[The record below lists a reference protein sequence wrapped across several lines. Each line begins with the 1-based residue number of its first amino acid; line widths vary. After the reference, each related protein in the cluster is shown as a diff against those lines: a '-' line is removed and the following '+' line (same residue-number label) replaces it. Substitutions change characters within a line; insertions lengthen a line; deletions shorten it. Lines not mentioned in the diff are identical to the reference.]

1 MQDFHPRSNGPD
13 DDSPDSNRIDSYSP
27 ELPNFHRINER
38 LFRGGQ
44 PSRKGL
50 ESLRSGGI
58 KTVINLREETPSIEA
73 EELICR
79 TIGIDFISI
88 PLRPFAVPDT
98 DHLLAFLNVTE
109 TIDKQP
115 CFVHCLHGMD
125 RTGLMVALYRLRV
138 EDWTY
143 DEAYREMLSHGFHEG
158 FTNLTSPLMELARHW
173 NKLP

>member
-1 MQDFHPRSNGPD
+1 MQDFQPCSDGD
-13 DDSPDSNRIDSYSP
+13 SSDSPNR
-27 ELPNFHRINER
+27 ELPNFHRINDR

-50 ESLRSGGI
+50 ESLRTSGI
-58 KTVINLREETPSIEA
+58 KTVINLREETSSIET
-73 EELICR
+73 EDLICR

-88 PLRPFAVPDT
+88 PLRPFAVPET
-98 DHLLAFLNVTE
+98 DHLLAFLSVTE

-158 FTNLTSPLMELARHW
+158 FTNLTSPLTELARLW